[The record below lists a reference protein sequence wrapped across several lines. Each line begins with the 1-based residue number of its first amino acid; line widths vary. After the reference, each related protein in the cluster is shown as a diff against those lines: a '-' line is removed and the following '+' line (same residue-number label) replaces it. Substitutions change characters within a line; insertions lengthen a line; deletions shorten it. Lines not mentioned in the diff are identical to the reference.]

1 MERLRIKGMGRFSLA
16 IMAIAVTV
24 AFLVTPVHADTVKY
38 VAHAG
43 YRADNTMR
51 LNSKEAFE
59 AAGQMG
65 FWGCECDINE
75 AKGRVIVTTHNPRI
89 GNTSLNKISYKTII
103 KKVNSQTGSTL
114 TNAEGAATF
123 GDFTRACKKYN
134 MVPFVEVKSSM
145 TKAGVRKSVDFLKKN
160 GMLTNETT
168 YLGFMSKRA
177 EYAAYAKKYA
187 RSKYGV
193 KIKAV
198 VFIKNASETS
208 KAKSFAKKHGM
219 NGISIRESQVNSTFY
234 SKSKGMDRHGYA
246 DHLQRFNL
254 SQIQRMVEKYGIQ
267 TVTTNNIPVQ

>member
-1 MERLRIKGMGRFSLA
+1 MELRIKGMGRFSLA
-16 IMAIAVTV
+16 IMTIAVTV

-43 YRADNTMR
+43 YMANDNMR
-51 LNSKEAFE
+51 INTKDAFE
-59 AAGQMG
+59 AAGQRG

-75 AKGRVIVTTHNPRI
+75 AKSGVILTTHDASIN
-89 GNTSLNKISYKTII
+89 GKSLKKYNWKTAID
-103 KKVNSQTGSTL
+103 KVNRRTDGKYK
-114 TNAEGAATF
+114 NKGAATF

-246 DHLQRFNL
+246 DHLQKFNL